1 LRPIL
6 TQNRHVTQDVPPVCS
21 ARGCRSDA
29 AWMLLWR
36 NPRIH
41 GAERVKRWAA
51 CDEHVES
58 LRGFLTARG
67 FPCETETLPPP
78 KTVE

>member
-1 LRPIL
+1 MTLNE
-6 TQNRHVTQDVPPVCS
+6 TPVCS

-29 AWMLLWR
+29 TWMLLWR

-41 GAERVKRWAA
+41 AADRVKRWAA

-58 LRGFLTARG
+58 LRAFLTDRG
-67 FPCETETLPPP
+67 FPCETETLPPADP
-78 KTVE
+78 VT

>member
-1 LRPIL
+1 M
-6 TQNRHVTQDVPPVCS
+6 THNRTVPDSETTPVCS
-21 ARGCRSDA
+21 SRGCRRDA

-41 GAERVKRWAA
+41 GSERVKRWAA
-51 CDEHVES
+51 CEEHLPV
-58 LRGFLTARG
+58 LRDFLTARG
-67 FPCETETLPPP
+67 FPCETEAVPPS